1 MIGAAIFDLDGTLY
15 VGGTAVPGAV
25 KKLEE
30 LRSKGIKV
38 LFLTNSASRNREGV
52 ALKLSGM
59 GYEAH
64 KEEVYCGSYLLAR
77 HIADKHPGKKVF
89 AVGDKGVSDEL
100 QEAGVEIV
108 EEGADI
114 VAAGLDHSFTYEK
127 LSRALK
133 ELRKGAAFIASNM
146 DPTYPTEKGD
156 MPGAGAIVTS
166 IECASGIKPHVVGKP
181 NCYALD
187 LIKKNCNLSNDEI
200 MMVGDRLDTDIE
212 FARNC
217 GIKSALVLSGD
228 CKKSDIKGIVPD
240 YVFQSVAE
248 LTLPSGP

>member
-1 MIGAAIFDLDGTLY
+1 MIEAVIFDLDGTLY

-30 LRSKGIKV
+30 LRSQGTKV

-52 ALKLSGM
+52 ALKLSSM
-59 GYEAH
+59 GYTAH

-77 HIADKHPGKKVF
+77 YIAEKHPGKKVF
-89 AVGDKGVSDEL
+89 VVGDKGMSDEL
-100 QEAGVEIV
+100 DEAGVETV
-108 EEGADI
+108 EKGADI
-114 VAAGLDHSFTYEK
+114 VAAGLDHAFTYEK
-127 LSRALK
+127 ISKALN
-133 ELRKGAAFIASNM
+133 ELRKGAIFIASNT

-156 MPGAGAIVTS
+156 MPGAGAIVGS
-166 IECASGIKPHVVGKP
+166 IECASGIKPHVIGKP

-187 LIKKNCNLSNDEI
+187 LIKKNCNLRNDEI

-212 FARNC
+212 FAKKC
-217 GIKSALVLSGD
+217 GIKSALVFSGD
-228 CKKSDIKGIVPD
+228 CKEKDIGETVPD
-240 YVFQSVAE
+240 YVFRSVAE